1 MKFTVAVAMCPLDQ
15 IVELARAAE
24 HCGFDAVALPDSI
37 FYPERVSVRYPYT
50 PDGARFWTEDT
61 PWVDP
66 LVAAAAMGAA
76 TERIRF
82 CTQVLKLGSR
92 HPLPL
97 ARQVNSVAA
106 LTGNRFTL
114 GVGLGWAPE
123 ESEWC
128 GVPFEHRGRRAD
140 EVLDVLRLVL
150 GGGMVSHHGEFY
162 DFDTLRMS
170 PTPTEP
176 VPIYVGGH
184 SEAALLRAARYEGW
198 SSTMIRFDELRDMI
212 GKLAAL
218 RAECGRADAPYEI
231 QAICVDRFGLDGY
244 QRQAEIGVTD
254 ATVVPWVFDGL
265 GFDCDLRAKQ
275 DSLERFADEIIGG
288 MGER

>member
-1 MKFTVAVAMCPLDQ
+1 MKFTVAVAMSPLDQ
-15 IVELARAAE
+15 LVELARTAE
-24 HCGFDAVALPDSI
+24 HCGFNSIALPDSI
-37 FYPERVSVRYPYT
+37 FYSERISVRYPYT

-106 LTGNRFTL
+106 LTRNRFTL

-198 SSTMIRFDELRDMI
+198 SSTMVRFDELRDMI
-212 GKLAAL
+212 GKLEAL
-218 RAECGRADAPYEI
+218 RAECGRADTPYEI

>member
-1 MKFTVAVAMCPLDQ
+1 MKFTVAIAMTPLDQ
-15 IVELARAAE
+15 LVELARTAE

-82 CTQVLKLGSR
+82 CTQVLKLGAR

-97 ARQVNSVAA
+97 ARQVNSLAA

-114 GVGLGWAPE
+114 GVGLGWSPE

-128 GVPFEHRGRRAD
+128 GVPYEHRGRRAD
-140 EVLDVLRLVL
+140 EILDVLRLVL

-170 PTPTEP
+170 PTPTAP
-176 VPIYVGGH
+176 VPILVGGH
-184 SEAALLRAARYEGW
+184 SEAALHRAARHDGW
-198 SSTMIRFDELRDMI
+198 TSSMLRFDELRDMI
-212 GKLAAL
+212 GKLDAL
-218 RAECGRADAPYEI
+218 RAECGRADLPFEI

-288 MGER
+288 MGQR

>member
-1 MKFTVAVAMCPLDQ
+1 MKFTVAIAMTPLDQ
-15 IVELARAAE
+15 IVELARTAE

-37 FYPERVSVRYPYT
+37 FYSERTSARYPYT
-50 PDGARFWTEDT
+50 PDGTRFWMDDT

-66 LVAAAAMGAA
+66 LVAAGAMGAV

-140 EVLDVLRLVL
+140 EILEVLQLVL
-150 GGGMVSHHGEFY
+150 GGGMVSYHGEFY
-162 DFDTLRMS
+162 DFDALRMS
-170 PTPTEP
+170 PTPTES
-176 VPIYVGGH
+176 VPILVGGH
-184 SEAALLRAARYEGW
+184 SDAALRRAARYDGW
-198 SSTMIRFDELRDMI
+198 TSSMLRFDELRDMI
-212 GKLAAL
+212 GKLDAL
-218 RAECGRADAPYEI
+218 RAEYGRANLPFEI

-275 DSLERFADEIIGG
+275 DSLERFADEIISG